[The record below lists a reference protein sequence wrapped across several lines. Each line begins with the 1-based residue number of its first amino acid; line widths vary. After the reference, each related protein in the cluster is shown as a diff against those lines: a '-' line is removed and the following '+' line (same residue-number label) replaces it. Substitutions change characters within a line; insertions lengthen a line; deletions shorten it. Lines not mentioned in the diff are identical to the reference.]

1 MKIRLASVRRA
12 TWRVRFLEIARQA
25 ESGEAPRALV
35 VAAGLRPR
43 PQAPFFTSRR
53 PRPA

>member
-1 MKIRLASVRRA
+1 MKIRIPSARRA
-12 TWRVRFLEIARQA
+12 TWRDRFLEIARQV
-25 ESGEAPRALV
+25 ESGNAPRSLV

-43 PQAPFFTSRR
+43 PQTPFFTSRR